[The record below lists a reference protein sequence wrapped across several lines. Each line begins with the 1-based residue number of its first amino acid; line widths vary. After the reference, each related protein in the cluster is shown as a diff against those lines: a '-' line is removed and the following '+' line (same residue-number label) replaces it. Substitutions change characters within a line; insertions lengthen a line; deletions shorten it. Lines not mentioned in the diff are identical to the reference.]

1 MTATPPPFFFLG
13 EGYPPPHV
21 PGQQGGTPAPPFEK
35 MSGRGWINGIYSLMW
50 QCDAEKSGV
59 DRKTFQRIKTRIRK
73 FGEINITTG
82 AVRRLLAMC

>member
-1 MTATPPPFFFLG
+1 
-13 EGYPPPHV
+13 
-21 PGQQGGTPAPPFEK
+21 
-35 MSGRGWINGIYSLMW
+35 MW